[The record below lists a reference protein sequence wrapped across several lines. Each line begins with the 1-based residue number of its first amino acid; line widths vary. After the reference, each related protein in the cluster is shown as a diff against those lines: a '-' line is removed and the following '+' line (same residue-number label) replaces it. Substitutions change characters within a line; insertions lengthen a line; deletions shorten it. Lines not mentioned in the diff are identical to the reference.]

1 MIKTKFTGLLIKI
14 IGFEEYF
21 LFLLLINGKKTKAY
35 TRNTDLVW
43 GNFSNLNDNRDL
55 LVHIEGLTVTFRC
68 KTNIK
73 SALPMFFCT
82 Y

>member
-1 MIKTKFTGLLIKI
+1 M
-14 IGFEEYF
+14 E
-21 LFLLLINGKKTKAY
+21 KKTKAY

-55 LVHIEGLTVTFRC
+55 LVHIEGLTVTFKC

-73 SALPMFFCT
+73 SALPMLFCT